1 MNLSS
6 AVIADDEILLSVR
19 ETRLIVER
27 ILLLTDL
34 PRGSVTAV
42 REAILAC
49 EGHGLG
55 ALAHLRDDFDNI
67 SAMQPA
73 RVFFFEADGKAEL
86 DAKGEHAWAIMPSLV
101 ELVVEQ
107 CRRPVAG
114 QAAGCGTASLAV
126 HDVRMPAML
135 AALTPLALRHQ
146 VSLGITI
153 TDDGALIRGADR
165 STETSAIAMSSNDL
179 DPFLSRMLR
188 EGFHTPRQL
197 WSDLYHLSNRS
208 LTPDS
213 VVSRRHAGPIIVDE
227 NGRVIGR
234 PDDDETDLSLLSQP
248 AA

>member
-1 MNLSS
+1 MSLANP
-6 AVIADDEILLSVR
+6 AAGTDDVLLSVR

-34 PRGSVTAV
+34 PSGSTTAV

-49 EGHGLG
+49 EGLELG
-55 ALAHLRDDFDNI
+55 ALAHLRDDFD
-67 SAMQPA
+67 SLKAMQPA
-73 RVFFFEADGKAEL
+73 RVFYSESDGRAEI
-86 DAKGEHAWAIMPSLV
+86 DAQGEHAWSVMPSLV
-101 ELVVEQ
+101 ELVVDLCHRQ
-107 CRRPVAG
+107 T
-114 QAAGCGTASLAV
+114 TASLAV
-126 HDVRMPAML
+126 HNVHMPAML

-146 VSLGITI
+146 IGIGITV
-153 TDDGALIRGADR
+153 TDDGALVRGVDR
-165 STETSAIAMSSNDL
+165 SNGSKGLGNDI
-179 DPFLSRMLR
+179 DPFLARMLR
-188 EGFHTPRQL
+188 EGFRTPRQL

-234 PDDDETDLSLLSQP
+234 TDDDETDLSLLSQP

>member
-1 MNLSS
+1 MSLSS
-6 AVIADDEILLSVR
+6 AATAHDEILLSVR

-49 EGHGLG
+49 EGQRLG
-55 ALAHLRDDFDNI
+55 ALAHLRDDFDSI
-67 SAMQPA
+67 RAMQPA

-114 QAAGCGTASLAV
+114 QAAGRGTASLAV

-153 TDDGALIRGADR
+153 TDDGALIRASDR
-165 STETSAIAMSSNDL
+165 STGTNAITMSSNDL

-188 EGFHTPRQL
+188 EGFRTPRQL
-197 WSDLYHLSNRS
+197 WSDLYHLSNQS

-227 NGRVIGR
+227 NGRIIGR
-234 PDDDETDLSLLSQP
+234 TDDDETDLSLLSQP